1 MYDKFV
7 ALLST
12 TSPYKLSK
20 TEKAVIDEALDE
32 SKFGQG
38 YTREEVMKE
47 ALQKY
52 PDLNFRWEKF
62 IGIYLHALT
71 ISKTL
76 ITYYA
81 NGRKKMPKNLLM
93 KLMTSILY

>member
-1 MYDKFV
+1 MSVFSTAEIKLDLFRRIDSLKEFELEKVYDKFV

-20 TEKAVIDEALDE
+20 TEKAAIDEALDK

-47 ALQKY
+47 AMRKY
-52 PDLNFRWEKF
+52 PDLNFR
-62 IGIYLHALT
+62 
-71 ISKTL
+71 
-76 ITYYA
+76 
-81 NGRKKMPKNLLM
+81 
-93 KLMTSILY
+93 